1 MTREEIKIKADK
13 MACEIFEFLESSEPD
28 EEERNKRFIELACS
42 FVTAT
47 LDFDSDN
54 IINDISDC
62 CKDIMKISVAGAM
75 RYKMGNKDRVIKEY
89 FTRNKNDK

>member
-1 MTREEIKIKADK
+1 MEKEEIKRKADK
-13 MACEIFEFLESSEPD
+13 MACDIFEFLESQEPD

-54 IINDISDC
+54 ILNDISDR

-75 RYKMGNKDRVIKEY
+75 RYKMGNKDRVLKEY
-89 FTRNKNDK
+89 FHKE